1 MLNFVMKNQKGSAT
15 RGPVSPSFRRLDRS
29 SQKFK
34 TYMGAF
40 QGGYDRLNRSS
51 CLVDSASADPER
63 KIATVVVSTIGL
75 LTTKYRMP
83 LTNTSL
89 PWRRDD
95 LAQRKC
101 YSKRGNGRLRFL
113 DPRSSFMPC

>member
-51 CLVDSASADPER
+51 
-63 KIATVVVSTIGL
+63 L
-75 LTTKYRMP
+75 L
-83 LTNTSL
+83 
-89 PWRRDD
+89 
-95 LAQRKC
+95 
-101 YSKRGNGRLRFL
+101 G
-113 DPRSSFMPC
+113 